1 VRVVAR
7 SCDQPAIADER
18 APGDDRRMTR
28 RHARQPSTIQA
39 VSPET
44 ERLEET
50 AARLGLTP
58 ADLTRELTAADEAS
72 RVRTMGALQQG
83 AGNAALGDMLGSS
96 GRMVGL
102 GIGRGGLTTHTT
114 ELTIAREIGEE
125 DVAGPVDELVPLDT
139 GAQVNATESVGPVTE
154 SSYAVEASTLADVA
168 AAIGGRS
175 EAGHVGWVPALDF
188 HQTDGRIDSVTINV
202 TIDLQMP
209 SWSPP
214 ASMLPKARAEW
225 TRWYAALRAHE
236 QGHIDLVHQLFD
248 GLAARI
254 LGKTVRAGQ
263 GLFDTAK
270 ASLAAQS
277 RAYDTRT
284 GNGTRQGTI
293 MNVAIEQQEIDEERR
308 KREAAEKAKQRDSA
322 VPDVGDEEE

>member
-1 VRVVAR
+1 
-7 SCDQPAIADER
+7 
-18 APGDDRRMTR
+18 MTR
-28 RHARQPSTIQA
+28 KLARRRSTVRA
-39 VSPET
+39 AAPDT

-50 AARLGLTP
+50 AARLGLPP
-58 ADLTRELTAADEAS
+58 ADLTRELAAADEAS
-72 RVRTMGALQQG
+72 RVRTMGDLQQG
-83 AGNAALGDMLGSS
+83 AGNAALGEMLGAS
-96 GRMVGL
+96 GRMAGVGV
-102 GIGRGGLTTHTT
+102 GRGGLTTHTT
-114 ELTIAREIGEE
+114 ELTIAREIGDEE
-125 DVAGPVDELVPLDT
+125 VAGPADEVVPLDT
-139 GAQVNATESVGPVTE
+139 GAQAHATESVGPVSE

-175 EAGHVGWVPALDF
+175 EAGHVSWVPTLDF

-202 TIDLQMP
+202 SIDLQMP

-248 GLAARI
+248 GLAAKI

-263 GLFDTAK
+263 QLFATART
-270 ASLAAQS
+270 SLAAQS

-284 GNGTRQGTI
+284 GHGTRQGTV
-293 MNVAIEQQEIDEERR
+293 MNAGIEQQEIDEERR
-308 KREAAEKAKQRDSA
+308 KREAAEKAKQRESA
-322 VPDVGDEEE
+322 VPDVGGEEE

>member
-1 VRVVAR
+1 
-7 SCDQPAIADER
+7 
-18 APGDDRRMTR
+18 MTR
-28 RHARQPSTIQA
+28 RHDRQRSTVRA
-39 VSPET
+39 GAPET

-58 ADLTRELTAADEAS
+58 ADLTRELAAADEAS
-72 RVRTMGALQQG
+72 RVRTMGELQQG
-83 AGNAALGDMLGSS
+83 AGNSALGEMFGSS
-96 GRMVGL
+96 GRMAGL
-102 GIGRGGLTTHTT
+102 GVGRGGLSTHTT
-114 ELTIAREIGEE
+114 ELTISRDIE
-125 DVAGPVDELVPLDT
+125 DQGIAGPAEELVPLDT
-139 GAQVNATESVGPVTE
+139 GAQVNATESVGPVAE
-154 SSYAVEASTLADVA
+154 SSYAVEASTLAEVA
-168 AAIGGRS
+168 AAIGGRP
-175 EAGHVGWVPALDF
+175 EAGHVSWVPTLDF

-202 TIDLQMP
+202 SIDLQMP

-277 RAYDTRT
+277 KAYDTRT
-284 GNGTRQGTI
+284 GNGTKQGTV

-308 KREAAEKAKQRDSA
+308 KREAAEKAKQRESA